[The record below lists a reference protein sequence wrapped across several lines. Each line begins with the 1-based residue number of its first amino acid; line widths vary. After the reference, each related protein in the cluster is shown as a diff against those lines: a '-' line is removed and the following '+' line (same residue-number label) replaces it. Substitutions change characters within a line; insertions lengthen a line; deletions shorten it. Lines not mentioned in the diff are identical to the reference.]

1 MKFLLTI
8 LLFSFAVSTDKIY
21 TIKFTQSQLQK
32 HFNKLNAIEQLIK
45 QSDMPY
51 GKALFCI
58 NAIDSLKQDIYS
70 QLPDS
75 IKKK

>member
-8 LLFSFAVSTDKIY
+8 LLFSLAVPTDTY
-21 TIKFTQSQLQK
+21 TIKFTGQQIQK
-32 HFNKLNAIEQLIK
+32 HFNNLNTIEQLIK
-45 QSDMPY
+45 ESNLSYKQVM
-51 GKALFCI
+51 FCVG
-58 NAIDSLKQDIYS
+58 AIDSLKSEIYN